1 MTFFSLLALFP
12 ALSAFVSL
20 FGLIANVE
28 DARRQLVGL
37 AGILPGGAV
46 TVIGEQMRRLI
57 QSDHAHL
64 GFTAATSLL
73 ISIWSSNAGVKALMA
88 GLNAAYEEREKRTFI
103 RLNLLSLTF
112 TLGLTAFAVI
122 SVACVVGAPQVL
134 ASVGLGQFQLASLFR
149 WPAVLVVMFVVL
161 ALLYRF
167 GPSREPARWRWITPG
182 SILAAFGWL
191 VMSAGF
197 SLYVANFGHY
207 DRTYGPLG
215 AIVGFM
221 TWIWLSVMVVLLGAE
236 LNSQLE
242 QQTSVDTTTGAP
254 LPKGQRGAVV
264 ADRSL

>member
-1 MTFFSLLALFP
+1 M
-12 ALSAFVSL
+12 
-20 FGLIANVE
+20 
-28 DARRQLVGL
+28 
-37 AGILPGGAV
+37 

-64 GFTAATSLL
+64 GFTFLTSLL
-73 ISIWSSNAGVKALMA
+73 ISVWSANAGVKALMA
-88 GLNAAYEEREKRTFI
+88 GLNDAYEEREKRGFI

-112 TLGLTAFAVI
+112 TLGLTGFAVLGAA
-122 SVACVVGAPQVL
+122 SVVAAPKVL
-134 ASVGLGQFQLASLFR
+134 DSVGLGQFQFASLFR
-149 WPAVLVVMFVVL
+149 WPAMLAVTFVAL

-191 VMSAGF
+191 AMSTVF
-197 SLYVANFGHY
+197 SFYVATFGHY

-221 TWIWLSVMVVLLGAE
+221 TWIWLSIIVVLLGAE

-254 LPKGQRGAVV
+254 LPKGRRGAVV
-264 ADRSL
+264 ADRTPAA